1 MTRTDIELTTDLGIR
16 IDATGD
22 LANVSGDDAV
32 VQRAVLR
39 ALNVGI
45 PWRGERLTRENA
57 IDLRDIIISELQND
71 RVVDRGVS
79 GRIVRTGEST
89 VELSFTIGEQS
100 TLVQIPR

>member
-16 IDATGD
+16 IGETGD
-22 LANVSGDDAV
+22 LTTVTGDDAI

-45 PWRGERLTRENA
+45 PWRGERLTRENTT
-57 IDLRDIIISELQND
+57 DLRDIIISELEND
-71 RVVDRGVS
+71 SVLDREVS
-79 GRIVRTGEST
+79 GRVVRTGDST

-100 TLVQIPR
+100 TLVQIPQ